1 MKNVVRLFV
10 LSIMVFNTLAMMAQ
24 DTLKVDTYKEQDQLL
39 AVEKLQQE
47 PAEAVGVDVQPA
59 PLPVDGVQPAKLEHL
74 SLTLAG
80 DDEMK
85 PAKPIQLYEPPHG
98 FDVTRGR

>member
-24 DTLKVDTYKEQDQLL
+24 DTLKVNTYKEQDQLL

-59 PLPVDGVQPAKLEHL
+59 PLRHGQPFLCCH
-74 SLTLAG
+74 
-80 DDEMK
+80 
-85 PAKPIQLYEPPHG
+85 
-98 FDVTRGR
+98 